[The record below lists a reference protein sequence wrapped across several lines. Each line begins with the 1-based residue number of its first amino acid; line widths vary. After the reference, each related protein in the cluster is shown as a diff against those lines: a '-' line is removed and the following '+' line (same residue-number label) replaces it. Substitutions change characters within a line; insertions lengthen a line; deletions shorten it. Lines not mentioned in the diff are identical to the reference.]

1 MSRFFKYLIERLINF
16 SGTAFSNSKKT
27 MVTVDFTTNCPKR
40 RAGNPCPYCLTG
52 DSKIL
57 MSDFSQKKIKDIKIG
72 DKIAGF
78 DENGKIKLQESTV
91 LNLSKKRKS
100 KVYNVKLEN
109 GYEIKITDNHPIR
122 ASHPEKGLKWLTID
136 DFKSGKYDD
145 FKVKFINPNLFKISS
160 NMNSDDYKIGYL
172 ISSIL
177 GDGFFSIEKNHSYRM
192 RFVVKDTELFNY
204 VKDLFDYF
212 EIKYYIDEFKF
223 EIGNRNLDCIF
234 ANYKESYYKVLQMIE
249 LYMGKSESKEYM
261 AGFLAGA
268 FDCEGNF
275 NSARYHQSLK
285 YEKGKKYIDEVK
297 RCLNYFDFSWVEE
310 ERGNQVISVR
320 IKKEDDSFIKMINLI
335 ETKIPRKSLIAFMG
349 HGKDIIGGSKIA
361 SIEEC
366 DEEYVYNFESTSGTY
381 IANGILVHNCY
392 VEVARRIKERKPK
405 FYLAKKVYD
414 YRAYNHELIKRKV
427 FKNPETIKMINDS
440 GGLRLFSFGD
450 YMPEHD
456 NDIKGLLDDAA
467 KIGLDVKAI
476 TKVPEF
482 VYKFHDYPAL
492 KEINISIDFIGH
504 GIEHKTALELQKKYK
519 KVSIRAVV
527 LNDKE
532 LEDDFMEYVD
542 IITFNH
548 EKLGDVDIGK
558 SIKNYSKK
566 EIQKF
571 FKDNPKYGVCCITGR
586 CATCPIKCGKRKYS
600 QDCLML

>member
-1 MSRFFKYLIERLINF
+1 MEGLINF
-16 SGTAFSNSKKT
+16 SGTSFSNSKKT

-145 FKVKFINPNLFKISS
+145 FKVKFIN
-160 NMNSDDYKIGYL
+160 
-172 ISSIL
+172 
-177 GDGFFSIEKNHSYRM
+177 
-192 RFVVKDTELFNY
+192 
-204 VKDLFDYF
+204 
-212 EIKYYIDEFKF
+212 
-223 EIGNRNLDCIF
+223 
-234 ANYKESYYKVLQMIE
+234 
-249 LYMGKSESKEYM
+249 
-261 AGFLAGA
+261 
-268 FDCEGNF
+268 
-275 NSARYHQSLK
+275 
-285 YEKGKKYIDEVK
+285 
-297 RCLNYFDFSWVEE
+297 
-310 ERGNQVISVR
+310 
-320 IKKEDDSFIKMINLI
+320 LI

-349 HGKDIIGGSKIA
+349 HGKNIIGGSKIA

-482 VYKFHDYPAL
+482 VHKFHDYPAL

-600 QDCLML
+600 QDCLMM